1 MSPFGRFRF
10 PLETV
15 LRVRELREE
24 QARLQLARSLL
35 NLERS
40 REALR
45 DTERRF
51 AETLKNLRAIM
62 SGALAAQDYQMHAY
76 YLEHLKEAVQGWK
89 TRLEQEE
96 AEIERQKLHLQRLH
110 QERRLLSNLRD
121 KKFAQFQ
128 RELAKTLEKEREE
141 GVLQRWPRRTG
152 L

>member
-1 MSPFGRFRF
+1 MSPLSRFRF

-24 QARLQLARSLL
+24 QARLQLARSLM

-40 REALR
+40 RQALR
-45 DTERRF
+45 DTERLF
-51 AETLKNLRAIM
+51 AETLAILQGDM
-62 SGALAAQDYQMHAY
+62 ASALAAQDYRMHAN
-76 YLEHLKEAVQGWK
+76 YLDHLKDAIQGWK

-96 AEIERQKLHLQRLH
+96 VEVQKQKLHLQRLH

-128 RELAKTLEKEREE
+128 RELAKTLEKEGEA
-141 GVLQRWPRRTG
+141 GVLQRWPMESG
-152 L
+152 C